1 MRWSDLPGSELVS
14 RVYSIVPEISEV
26 SLMSLSLE
34 LIDGKAMLDFDLSD
48 NLPDKAPVKWGVN
61 YNRCR
66 IGLGCYVVSQFSMSG
81 DFHSCNGTL
90 SISRRNECYL
100 IAFSSEIVNFNFECK
115 IVHVTGPS
123 VYTSCQS

>member
-14 RVYSIVPEISEV
+14 SVYSIAPEISEV

-34 LIDGKAMLDFDLSD
+34 LIDGKAMLDFDL
-48 NLPDKAPVKWGVN
+48 PDKAPVKWGMN

-81 DFHSCNGTL
+81 DFYSCNGTL
-90 SISRRNECYL
+90 SISRGNECYC
-100 IAFSSEIVNFNFECK
+100 ISFSSEIINFNFECK
-115 IVHVTGPS
+115 VVYVTGPS
-123 VYTSCQS
+123 VYTSS